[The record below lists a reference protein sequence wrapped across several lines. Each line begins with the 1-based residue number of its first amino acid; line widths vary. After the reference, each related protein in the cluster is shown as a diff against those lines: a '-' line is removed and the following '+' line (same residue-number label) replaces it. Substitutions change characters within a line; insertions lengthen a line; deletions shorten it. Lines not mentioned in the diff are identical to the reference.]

1 MKNIVYTAIILVV
14 LAACG
19 RAPIQTQVNPAHVR
33 HADTTNGTYFYNNRS
48 LK

>member
-1 MKNIVYTAIILVV
+1 MKNIVYTAIILVI

-19 RAPIQTQVNPAHVR
+19 RAPIQTQVNPTHVR
-33 HADTTNGTYFYNNRS
+33 HADTTNGAYFYSKGS